1 MFDILIQT
9 PQTETVTS
17 HKPRMAELI
26 QEIVAIRF
34 VLSYVNMTE
43 VPDIKVVDYITEQ
56 ITPQQDY

>member
-1 MFDILIQT
+1 
-9 PQTETVTS
+9 
-17 HKPRMAELI
+17 MAELI

>member
-17 HKPRMAELI
+17 HKPRTELI

>member
-17 HKPRMAELI
+17 HKPWMAELI